1 MEEFSENDFAMLVS
15 KKNQEIKELRDEIEK
30 LKQAKEKKE
39 LDDVS
44 EELLKKLAVPEA
56 KSNRNICLVPYE
68 SEDSYAEHLINK
80 YTVK

>member
-39 LDDVS
+39 LD
-44 EELLKKLAVPEA
+44 AVPEA
-56 KSNRNICLVPYE
+56 KLNRNISLDPYE

-80 YTVK
+80 

>member
-1 MEEFSENDFAMLVS
+1 MEEFSENNFAMLVS

-56 KSNRNICLVPYE
+56 KSNRNISLDPYE
-68 SEDSYAEHLINK
+68 SEDTYAEHLINK
-80 YTVK
+80 CTVK

>member
-30 LKQAKEKKE
+30 LKQAKGKKE

-44 EELLKKLAVPEA
+44 EELLKKHAVPEA
-56 KSNRNICLVPYE
+56 KSNRNISLDPYE

>member
-1 MEEFSENDFAMLVS
+1 MEEFSEDDFAMLVS

-56 KSNRNICLVPYE
+56 KLNRNISLDPYE

>member
-15 KKNQEIKELRDEIEK
+15 KKNQEIKELRVEIEK

-56 KSNRNICLVPYE
+56 KLNRNISLDPYE

>member
-1 MEEFSENDFAMLVS
+1 MEDFSENDYAMLVS

-56 KSNRNICLVPYE
+56 KSNRNISLDPYE
-68 SEDSYAEHLINK
+68 SEDSFAEHIINK

>member
-1 MEEFSENDFAMLVS
+1 MEDFSENDYAMLVS

-30 LKQAKEKKE
+30 LKQAKEKKA

-56 KSNRNICLVPYE
+56 KSNRNISLDPYE

>member
-30 LKQAKEKKE
+30 LKQAKEEKE
-39 LDDVS
+39 LDDAA
-44 EELLKKLAVPEA
+44 EELLEKLAVPEA
-56 KSNRNICLVPYE
+56 KSNRNISLDPYE
-68 SEDSYAEHLINK
+68 SEESYAEHLINK

>member
-30 LKQAKEKKE
+30 LKQAKEEKE
-39 LDDVS
+39 LDDAA
-44 EELLKKLAVPEA
+44 EELLEKLAVPEA
-56 KSNRNICLVPYE
+56 KSNRNISLDPYE

>member
-56 KSNRNICLVPYE
+56 KSNRNISLDPYE
-68 SEDSYAEHLINK
+68 REDSYAEHLINK

>member
-1 MEEFSENDFAMLVS
+1 MEDFSENDYAMLVS

-56 KSNRNICLVPYE
+56 KSNRNISLDPYE

>member
-30 LKQAKEKKE
+30 FKQAKEEKE
-39 LDDVS
+39 LDDVA
-44 EELLKKLAVPEA
+44 EELLKELDVPEA
-56 KSNRNICLVPYE
+56 KSNRNISLDPYE
-68 SEDSYAEHLINK
+68 SEDTYAEHLINK

>member
-1 MEEFSENDFAMLVS
+1 MEDFSENDYAMLVS

-44 EELLKKLAVPEA
+44 EELLKELAVPEA
-56 KSNRNICLVPYE
+56 KSNRNISLDPYE

>member
-1 MEEFSENDFAMLVS
+1 MEEFSENDFSMLVS

-56 KSNRNICLVPYE
+56 KSNRNISLDPYE
-68 SEDSYAEHLINK
+68 SEDTYAEHLINK

>member
-44 EELLKKLAVPEA
+44 EELLRDIQLKANLLFA
-56 KSNRNICLVPYE
+56 NIIE
-68 SEDSYAEHLINK
+68 IS
-80 YTVK
+80 

>member
-30 LKQAKEKKE
+30 LKQAKEKKA

-56 KSNRNICLVPYE
+56 KLNRNISLDPYE

>member
-15 KKNQEIKELRDEIEK
+15 KKNKEIKELRDEIEK

-56 KSNRNICLVPYE
+56 KLNRNISLDPYE
-68 SEDSYAEHLINK
+68 SEDSCAEHLINK

>member
-30 LKQAKEKKE
+30 LKQAKEKKA

-56 KSNRNICLVPYE
+56 KSNSNISLDPYE

>member
-56 KSNRNICLVPYE
+56 KLNRNISLDPYE
-68 SEDSYAEHLINK
+68 SEDTYTEHLINK

>member
-44 EELLKKLAVPEA
+44 EEILKKLAVPEA
-56 KSNRNICLVPYE
+56 KLNRNISLDPYE
-68 SEDSYAEHLINK
+68 SEDSYDEHLINK

>member
-56 KSNRNICLVPYE
+56 KLNRNISLDPYE
-68 SEDSYAEHLINK
+68 SEDSYAEHLIKK

>member
-30 LKQAKEKKE
+30 LKQAKEEKE
-39 LDDVS
+39 LDDVA
-44 EELLKKLAVPEA
+44 EELLKELDVPEA
-56 KSNRNICLVPYE
+56 KSNRNISLDPYE
-68 SEDSYAEHLINK
+68 SEDTYAEHLINK

>member
-1 MEEFSENDFAMLVS
+1 M
-15 KKNQEIKELRDEIEK
+15 K
-30 LKQAKEKKE
+30 LKSSNKLKKKKE

-56 KSNRNICLVPYE
+56 KSNRNISLDPYE

>member
-1 MEEFSENDFAMLVS
+1 MDFLSNLS
-15 KKNQEIKELRDEIEK
+15 KIEHIDDAIS
-30 LKQAKEKKE
+30 LLDNIYPLSDSVKKA

-56 KSNRNICLVPYE
+56 KSNRNISLDPYE